1 MKGARHPRARMHNA
15 RGGCNNLLHLGL
27 GRGGEGVEGEEGQ
40 ARRLPRRENSLPRS
54 TVAFSSTRFS
64 LLCGRERRREKEREI
79 REQREKERVGVK
91 RCWNVWLL
99 FSFWLWGN
107 VKFLSHWLL
116 FLLAFVMENITFLSR
131 ASSLFV
137 FTCLLLWRIF
147 HF

>member
-64 LLCGRERRREKEREI
+64 LLCSGERRREKKRERKI
-79 REQREKERVGVK
+79 REQREKERVGAK
-91 RCWNVWLL
+91 HCWNVWLL

-107 VKFLSHWLL
+107 VKFLES
-116 FLLAFVMENITFLSR
+116 LAFVS
-131 ASSLFV
+131 
-137 FTCLLLWRIF
+137 TCFCYGEHYIF
-147 HF
+147 EPCK

>member
-1 MKGARHPRARMHNA
+1 MKGARHPHARMHNA

-64 LLCGRERRREKEREI
+64 LLCGGERRRQKKREREI
-79 REQREKERVGVK
+79 RKQRKKERVGVK

-107 VKFLSHWLL
+107 VKFLES
-116 FLLAFVMENITFLSR
+116 LAFVS
-131 ASSLFV
+131 
-137 FTCLLLWRIF
+137 TCFCYGEHYIF
-147 HF
+147 EPCK

>member
-27 GRGGEGVEGEEGQ
+27 GREVEGVEGEEGQ

-64 LLCGRERRREKEREI
+64 LLCGGERRRQKKREREI
-79 REQREKERVGVK
+79 RKQRKKERVGVK

-107 VKFLSHWLL
+107 VKFLES
-116 FLLAFVMENITFLSR
+116 LAFVS
-131 ASSLFV
+131 
-137 FTCLLLWRIF
+137 TCFCYGEHYIF
-147 HF
+147 EPCK

>member
-64 LLCGRERRREKEREI
+64 LLCGGERRRQKKREREI
-79 REQREKERVGVK
+79 RKQRKKERVEVK

-107 VKFLSHWLL
+107 VKFLES
-116 FLLAFVMENITFLSR
+116 LAFVS
-131 ASSLFV
+131 
-137 FTCLLLWRIF
+137 TCFCYGEHYIF
-147 HF
+147 EPCK

>member
-64 LLCGRERRREKEREI
+64 LLCDGERRRQKKREREI
-79 REQREKERVGVK
+79 RKQRKKERVGVK

-107 VKFLSHWLL
+107 VKFLES
-116 FLLAFVMENITFLSR
+116 LAFVS
-131 ASSLFV
+131 
-137 FTCLLLWRIF
+137 TCFCYGEHYIF
-147 HF
+147 EPCK

>member
-27 GRGGEGVEGEEGQ
+27 GRGEGVEGEEGQ

-64 LLCGRERRREKEREI
+64 LLCGGEREKEGERKRERCIYIYI
-79 REQREKERVGVK
+79 RERREKERVGAK

-107 VKFLSHWLL
+107 VKFLES
-116 FLLAFVMENITFLSR
+116 LAFVS
-131 ASSLFV
+131 
-137 FTCLLLWRIF
+137 TCFCYGEHYIF
-147 HF
+147 ESYK

>member
-27 GRGGEGVEGEEGQ
+27 GREGEGVEGEEGQ

-64 LLCGRERRREKEREI
+64 LLCDGERRRQKKREREI
-79 REQREKERVGVK
+79 RKQRKKERVGVK

-107 VKFLSHWLL
+107 VKFLES
-116 FLLAFVMENITFLSR
+116 LAFVS
-131 ASSLFV
+131 
-137 FTCLLLWRIF
+137 TCFCYGEHYIF
-147 HF
+147 EPCK

>member
-64 LLCGRERRREKEREI
+64 LLCGGERRRQRKREREI
-79 REQREKERVGVK
+79 RKQRKKERVGVK

-107 VKFLSHWLL
+107 VKFLES
-116 FLLAFVMENITFLSR
+116 LAFVMENITFLSR

>member
-64 LLCGRERRREKEREI
+64 LLCGGERRRQKKREREI
-79 REQREKERVGVK
+79 RKQRKKERVGVK

-107 VKFLSHWLL
+107 VKFLES
-116 FLLAFVMENITFLSR
+116 LAFVS
-131 ASSLFV
+131 
-137 FTCLLLWRIF
+137 TCFCYGEHYIF
-147 HF
+147 EPCK

>member
-64 LLCGRERRREKEREI
+64 LLCGGERRRQKKREREI
-79 REQREKERVGVK
+79 RKQRKKERVGVK

-99 FSFWLWGN
+99 FSFWLRGN
-107 VKFLSHWLL
+107 VKFLES
-116 FLLAFVMENITFLSR
+116 LAFVS
-131 ASSLFV
+131 
-137 FTCLLLWRIF
+137 TCFCYGEHYIF
-147 HF
+147 EPCK

>member
-54 TVAFSSTRFS
+54 TVAFSSTHFS
-64 LLCGRERRREKEREI
+64 LLCGGERRRQKKREREI
-79 REQREKERVGVK
+79 RKQRKKERVGVK

-107 VKFLSHWLL
+107 VKFLES
-116 FLLAFVMENITFLSR
+116 LAFVS
-131 ASSLFV
+131 
-137 FTCLLLWRIF
+137 TCFCYGEHYIF
-147 HF
+147 EPCK

>member
-64 LLCGRERRREKEREI
+64 LLCGGERRRQRKREREI
-79 REQREKERVGVK
+79 RKQRKKERVGVK

-107 VKFLSHWLL
+107 VKFLES
-116 FLLAFVMENITFLSR
+116 LAFVS
-131 ASSLFV
+131 
-137 FTCLLLWRIF
+137 TCFCYGEHYIF
-147 HF
+147 EPCK

>member
-64 LLCGRERRREKEREI
+64 LLCGGERRRQKKREREI
-79 REQREKERVGVK
+79 RKQRKKERVGVK

-107 VKFLSHWLL
+107 VKFLES
-116 FLLAFVMENITFLSR
+116 LAFVMENITFLSR